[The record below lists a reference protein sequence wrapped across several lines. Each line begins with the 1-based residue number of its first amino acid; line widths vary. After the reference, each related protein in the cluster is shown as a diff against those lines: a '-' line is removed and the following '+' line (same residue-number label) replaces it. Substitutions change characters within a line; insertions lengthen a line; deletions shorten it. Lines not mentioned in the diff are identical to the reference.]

1 MLKRATWLAPQPDLG
16 LLLLR
21 LGGAYLLLM
30 VHGLPK
36 LQHYAGELAQID
48 DPLHLGRQLTLWLAL
63 LAEVLCPLA
72 IALGVYPRLA
82 CVPVLVLLLVSMLAV
97 HPDWTLAEGQFG
109 WLLLVIFASIGVA
122 GGGRYQLTGL
132 LVPPAAA
139 AAASADA
146 VPVAARAHDDSAGG
160 QHG

>member
-72 IALGVYPRLA
+72 IAIGVYPRLA
-82 CVPVLVLLLVSMLAV
+82 CVPVLV
-97 HPDWTLAEGQFG
+97 
-109 WLLLVIFASIGVA
+109 LLLVIFASIGVA